1 MFENGNGEW
10 SLKVTYH
17 INGGWQGKQH
27 LNGRETEESSNWL
40 KKKKKRKRK
49 KNKQI
54 DAVR

>member
-40 KKKKKRKRK
+40 KKKRKGKERK
-49 KNKQI
+49 INK
-54 DAVR
+54 